1 MLAFLKVPPPRSFS
15 RPAGGARSVAIHM
28 EPVANLHRPSIEN
41 TESSYLIGERNV
53 EGERS
58 ERKDSEED
66 DGMNFAR
73 QVSGWGSAAIHV
85 EPVARNRSQS
95 VASTASP
102 EPFEPTKPHSRH
114 RGKTSQKY
122 PKPIFGEGAEES
134 RSSTRPSRV
143 IHRQSTL
150 RGFSTMRAAQLV
162 HFIYINN
169 LAQKITLCCL
179 GRRQDINEQP
189 HGHRK

>member
-15 RPAGGARSVAIHM
+15 QPAGGARSVAIHM
-28 EPVANLHRPSIEN
+28 EPVANLCQHSIEN

-53 EGERS
+53 EGEHS

-66 DGMNFAR
+66 DGMNFAQ

-102 EPFEPTKPHSRH
+102 EPFEPTKPL
-114 RGKTSQKY
+114 
-122 PKPIFGEGAEES
+122 
-134 RSSTRPSRV
+134 
-143 IHRQSTL
+143 L
-150 RGFSTMRAAQLV
+150 RLRISE
-162 HFIYINN
+162 
-169 LAQKITLCCL
+169 
-179 GRRQDINEQP
+179 DIIK
-189 HGHRK
+189 R